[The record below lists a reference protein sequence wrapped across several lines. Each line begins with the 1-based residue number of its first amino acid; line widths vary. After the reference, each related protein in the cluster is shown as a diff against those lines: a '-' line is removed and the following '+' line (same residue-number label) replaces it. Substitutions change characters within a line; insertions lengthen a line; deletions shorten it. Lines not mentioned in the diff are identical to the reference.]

1 MRDTVA
7 PRFGTSSTL
16 TLHVP
21 VDVPRTAE
29 PAKTHR
35 TVPDTM
41 LILIVPCDLRG
52 MARPAAFAI
61 VAALTVRPRRTVTR
75 RLGFAVD
82 VTAPVVPV
90 DAPDA
95 VDTVVVVEVLA
106 VDPGDAVAAGVIA
119 GAVVGDVTGGAVAG
133 GAVVGATVGGTV
145 VGATVGTVVGA
156 GVTESDATV
165 AGASR
170 IA

>member
-29 PAKTHR
+29 PAKTQR

-52 MARPAAFAI
+52 IARPAALAI

-95 VDTVVVVEVLA
+95 GDTVVDVVVAASVVDA
-106 VDPGDAVAAGVIA
+106 VDVGDTGVVA
-119 GAVVGDVTGGAVAG
+119 GAVVGDVIG
-133 GAVVGATVGGTV
+133 GAVVGGT
-145 VGATVGTVVGA
+145 VGATVVGTVVGA
-156 GVTESDATV
+156 GVTESAVTV

-170 IA
+170 AV

>member
-1 MRDTVA
+1 MRDTAA

-29 PAKTHR
+29 PAKTQR

-52 MARPAAFAI
+52 MARPAALAI

-82 VTAPVVPV
+82 ATAPVVPV
-90 DAPDA
+90 SAPDTGATVVEVVASVVDA
-95 VDTVVVVEVLA
+95 VDVGDTGVV
-106 VDPGDAVAAGVIA
+106 A
-119 GAVVGDVTGGAVAG
+119 GAVVDDVTGGAV
-133 GAVVGATVGGTV
+133 VGG
-145 VGATVGTVVGA
+145 TVGTVVGA

-170 IA
+170 AV

>member
-29 PAKTHR
+29 PAKTQR

-95 VDTVVVVEVLA
+95 GDTVVVVVVASVVDA
-106 VDPGDAVAAGVIA
+106 VDIGDTGVVA
-119 GAVVGDVTGGAVAG
+119 GAVVGDVIG
-133 GAVVGATVGGTV
+133 GAVVGGT
-145 VGATVGTVVGA
+145 VGATVAGAVVGTVVGA

-170 IA
+170 AM